1 MFLAEEALNK
11 LNYHKLNKRTL
22 RISWYNREQNNYRD
36 HPEFNV
42 FVKKIQKS
50 VTSQEFHEF
59 FSKFGNVV
67 SARLVE
73 DEEGEN
79 VGYGFVLY
87 DNKNSAELAVREGN
101 DKEWKGKNIYVGT
114 FIKNRPKKSPKY
126 NNIYVKNI
134 PLVRFNI

>member
-1 MFLAEEALNK
+1 
-11 LNYHKLNKRTL
+11 LNYYKLNKRTL
-22 RISWYNREQNNYRD
+22 RISWYNREPNNYRV
-36 HPEFNV
+36 HSENNV
-42 FVKKIQKS
+42 FVKKIQKN
-50 VTSQEFHEF
+50 VTSQEFHDY

-87 DNKNSAELAVREGN
+87 DNKQSAELAIRETN
-101 DKEWKGKNIYVGT
+101 NKEWKGKNLYVGT
-114 FIKNRPKKSPKY
+114 FMKNRPKATPKY

-134 PLVRFNI
+134 PLV